1 MFIFVIEL
9 DPADVASVH
18 GRMETH
24 KPSQD
29 DWNVG
34 NAELFYFYID
44 SFFYSILL
52 VSAPLRLS
60 EAEFF
65 FLFFFF
71 LIFWFS
77 QILFFHPLN
86 LHTVPIFSFSWDNA
100 YTRTRTHTHTYKQNR
115 TRKKR

>member
-65 FLFFFF
+65 FLFFS
-71 LIFWFS
+71 FS
-77 QILFFHPLN
+77 SFDFHKS
-86 LHTVPIFSFSWDNA
+86 FSF
-100 YTRTRTHTHTYKQNR
+100 TH
-115 TRKKR
+115 